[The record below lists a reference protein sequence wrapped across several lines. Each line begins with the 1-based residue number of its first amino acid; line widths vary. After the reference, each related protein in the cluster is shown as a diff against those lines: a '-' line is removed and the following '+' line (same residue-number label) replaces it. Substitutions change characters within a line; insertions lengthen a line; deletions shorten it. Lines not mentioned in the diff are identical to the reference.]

1 MKINELTVGPIV
13 GATTHNSVRLFGR
26 GKLEMSNDQPRRA
39 HGVVRLRPADQTSFG
54 KPRYFKLNPNFDM
67 TGIVVIKGLD
77 EKTNYVYQIGWIF
90 SEVDTDV
97 IDVNAQLNWGE
108 LTTNYFRT
116 GSGNVNDSRN
126 IVIGSCRYVLKLF
139 GGKWF
144 DDRGDKTFDSILEQE
159 TEGPG
164 VDQLLMC
171 GDQIYADD
179 LNFIKPDDALDEF
192 NARYRA
198 VFTTKY
204 LRKLMS
210 RIPTYMTLDDHEI
223 EDNWP
228 EKADEKDWVKKFP
241 PAIHAYS
248 TYQLSHSPL
257 FRIKGQRISGT
268 PTHLWYT
275 YEDGCCEF
283 FVCDTRTERWL
294 DPDQRE
300 MIGPNQLK
308 SLLRWLKKDNGRVK
322 MVVTSV
328 PFYES
333 ESRDKWNGFIDQRD
347 KILETIRKSKVRR
360 VIFVSGDVHA
370 SMASE
375 LLAKDSPEFKV
386 LSVVSSAFFWPYP
399 HPKRRS
405 FKLEGAIKTNT
416 KPKQEYYVQGSS
428 KVHPTDSFV
437 RLEISLNGIEV
448 GFYGRKGKRLQ
459 QKSYSF

>member
-1 MKINELTVGPIV
+1 MKIRQLTVGPIV

-39 HGVVRLRPADQTSFG
+39 HGIVRLRRAGQASFDN
-54 KPRYFKLNPNFDM
+54 PRYFKLNPNFDM
-67 TGIVVIKGLD
+67 TGIVVIGSLD
-77 EKTNYVYQIGWIF
+77 EKTKYEYQIGWIF
-90 SEVDTDV
+90 SEVDTRDINV
-97 IDVNAQLNWGE
+97 TKLLDWEGIATE
-108 LTTNYFRT
+108 AFRT
-116 GSGNVNDSRN
+116 GSSDTGDPRT
-126 IVIGSCRYVLKLF
+126 IAIGSCRYVLKLF

-144 DDRGDKTFDSILEQE
+144 DDRGDKTFKSILSQE
-159 TEGPG
+159 TEGGG

-198 VFTTKY
+198 VFTTKH
-204 LRKLMS
+204 LRRLMS

-228 EKADEKDWVKKFP
+228 EKADDKDWVKKFP

-248 TYQLSHSPL
+248 TYQMSHSPL
-257 FRIKGQRISGT
+257 FRARGQGISGT

-283 FVCDTRTERWL
+283 FVCDTRTERL
-294 DPDQRE
+294 LEPDQRE
-300 MIGPNQLK
+300 MIGPQQIK
-308 SLLRWLKKDNGRVK
+308 SLLRWLKKDTGRVK
-322 MVVTSV
+322 LIVTSV

-333 ESRDKWNGFIDQRD
+333 ESHDKWNGFIDQRD
-347 KILETIRKSKVRR
+347 KILETIRKANVRR
-360 VIFVSGDVHA
+360 VVFISGDVHA

-375 LLAKDSPEFKV
+375 LLAENFPDFKV

-399 HPKRRS
+399 HPKRRK
-405 FKLEGAIKTNT
+405 FKLKGSIETN
-416 KPKQEYYVQGSS
+416 KGQKYFVHAGS

-437 RLEISLNGIEV
+437 RLEINLDGLGV
-448 GFYGRKGKRLQ
+448 GFYHRKGKRLQ
-459 QKSYSF
+459 QISYNF